1 MPGLDHEAMR
11 QALGNRSHRAR
22 SLRALVYT
30 MDERLKEGAPIMTSI
45 ESVLK
50 VYGNGIE
57 ADDFADQ
64 LGHLM
69 RRRVTVDPR
78 ALSDHDR
85 GVLAAVGVPAADL
98 DRQQSGGI
106 HGGW

>member
-1 MPGLDHEAMR
+1 
-11 QALGNRSHRAR
+11 
-22 SLRALVYT
+22 
-30 MDERLKEGAPIMTSI
+30 MTSI

-50 VYGNGIE
+50 IYGNGIE

-69 RRRVTVDPR
+69 RRRVAVDPR

-85 GVLAAVGVPAADL
+85 GVLAAVGVSVADL
-98 DRQQSGGI
+98 DRQQSGGLVDQAARLLEENSLALSVAAAANDSV
-106 HGGW
+106 GRSVESAVRSPTARCTA

>member
-1 MPGLDHEAMR
+1 
-11 QALGNRSHRAR
+11 
-22 SLRALVYT
+22 
-30 MDERLKEGAPIMTSI
+30 MTSI

-50 VYGNGIE
+50 IYGNGIE

-85 GVLAAVGVPAADL
+85 RVLAGVGVPAADL
-98 DRQQSGGI
+98 DRQQSGGLVVASMEV
-106 HGGW
+106 GDSRGAVDRRQALQCGVRSMVVVPVQEAG